1 MINWT
6 LAVIVSC
13 LKYKESYLSK
23 VFSNMLAYIYIYI
36 PIGYPYKI
44 NKFEV
49 KGYFEF
55 FIFFLIRKS
64 IQGHFHF
71 HTMSLGIQKYLTAV
85 SLKVSMSLFFCAAR
99 VSNSG
104 LICRRWIFLV
114 FFSFSLLLQKL
125 QLDPPSCWYFN
136 FNSYF
141 FDL

>member
-1 MINWT
+1 
-6 LAVIVSC
+6 
-13 LKYKESYLSK
+13 
-23 VFSNMLAYIYIYI
+23 
-36 PIGYPYKI
+36 
-44 NKFEV
+44 
-49 KGYFEF
+49 
-55 FIFFLIRKS
+55 
-64 IQGHFHF
+64 
-71 HTMSLGIQKYLTAV
+71 MSLGIQKYLTAV